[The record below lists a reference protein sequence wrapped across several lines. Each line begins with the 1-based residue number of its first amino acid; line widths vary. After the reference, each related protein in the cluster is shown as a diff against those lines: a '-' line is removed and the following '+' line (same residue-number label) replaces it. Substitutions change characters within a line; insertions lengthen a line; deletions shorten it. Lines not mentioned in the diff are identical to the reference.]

1 MVEGIDERRMS
12 SKQVIKVRKLPGAT
26 ISDMYHYLIPLLE
39 KKLDHVILHV
49 GKNDVINYEGKEIVD
64 KLLQLKSF
72 IQEKLPRANVI
83 LSKSIMRADT
93 KQHDNVVTDFINKL
107 SELNIDTIDNEN

>member
-1 MVEGIDERRMS
+1 MVEGIDERRMA
-12 SKQVIKVRKLPGAT
+12 SKRVIKVRKLPGAT

-39 KKLDHVILHV
+39 KKPDHVILHV
-49 GKNDVINYEGKEIVD
+49 GKNDVINYEGKDIAD

-93 KQHDNVVTDFINKL
+93 KQHDNVVTDFNNKL